1 MDAGLAAVLGATV
14 GALGAGA
21 TGLAAALLGRSTVR
35 HQVRAESMRA
45 LRESRRTTYLAFA
58 ETHARYLDLLSTTL
72 IPLDRVGRFPDE
84 RETWVENAHK
94 RWKQALKYRQSEIQ
108 KIEVLLALDAT
119 RPVADAALEVREKF
133 TLLSGATRRAIEAL
147 KGQALDTGPITPPL
161 PGYVQLL
168 TAAGLDPQAP
178 DLGVL
183 QDRAQEAYKAF
194 LRTAADAV
202 GENGVLPSG

>member
-45 LRESRRTTYLAFA
+45 LRESRRATYLTFA
-58 ETHARYLDLLSTTL
+58 EAHERYLDMLSTTL
-72 IPLDRVGRFPDE
+72 IPLDRVERFPDQ
-84 RETWVENAHK
+84 REMWIEKAHK
-94 RWKQALKYRQSEIQ
+94 HWNQALKFRQNEIQ
-108 KIEVLLALDAT
+108 KIRVVLSLDAT
-119 RPVADAALEVREKF
+119 RTVAAAALKVTETF
-133 TLLSGATRRAIEAL
+133 TVLSHATGRAIEVL
-147 KGQALDTGPITPPL
+147 KGQALDTGPITPPR

-168 TAAGLDPQAP
+168 TAAGLDPEAP

-183 QDRAQEAYKAF
+183 QDRAQDAYEEF

-202 GENGVLPSG
+202 GENGLLPSG